1 MYSLGTTITTL
12 SDQFKLCFIVLLAR
26 CVGHRRFFS
35 TGGNGREAE
44 ESHRVQ
50 FISSG
55 FGLVLRFLLRVVVK
69 FIRFFGRSK
78 LCLRSGHFGAL
89 APYVS

>member
-1 MYSLGTTITTL
+1 M
-12 SDQFKLCFIVLLAR
+12 SDT
-26 CVGHRRFFS
+26 GDFFS

-69 FIRFFGRSK
+69 FIRFLEDQNYAFGPVT
-78 LCLRSGHFGAL
+78 LVL
-89 APYVS
+89 